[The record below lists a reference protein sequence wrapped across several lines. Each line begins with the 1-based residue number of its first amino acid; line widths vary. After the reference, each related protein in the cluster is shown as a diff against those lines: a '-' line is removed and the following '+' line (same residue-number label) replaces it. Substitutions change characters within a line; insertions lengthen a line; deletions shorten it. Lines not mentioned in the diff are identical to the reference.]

1 MLEKKYFQV
10 ETIYFNRPGPS
21 NTESTLRL
29 ALEFAQRTKILNI
42 VMASTTGKTAMKLSR
57 LICGEMHL
65 VCITHHFGFRK
76 SGSQELFP
84 AIEKKLNAL
93 GVSVLKSTHLF
104 AGIDRALR
112 IKFGGIGPAEIVAHT
127 YRTLGEGFKVAV
139 EIAVMALD
147 AGLIPYG
154 KDIISIGG
162 TGSGADTAIVVRP
175 AHSHR
180 FFDTQIKQIICKPV
194 LTKGG

>member
-1 MLEKKYFQV
+1 MLKRRRFQIETTYFL
-10 ETIYFNRPGPS
+10 YAGPS
-21 NTESTLRL
+21 NTESTLTL
-29 ALEFAQRTKILNI
+29 AVQHAQRTKILNI
-42 VMASTTGKTAMKLSR
+42 IVASTTGKTALKLSK

-65 VCITHHFGFRK
+65 VCITHHSGFREP
-76 SGSQELFP
+76 GSQELSP
-84 AIEKKLNAL
+84 SIEKKLNAL
-93 GVSVLKSTHLF
+93 GVPVLRATHLF

-112 IKFGGIGPAEIVAHT
+112 LKFSGIGPAEIVAHT

-162 TGSGADTAIVVRP
+162 TGSGADTAIVIRP
-175 AHSHR
+175 AHSHH
-180 FFDTQIKQIICKPV
+180 FFDTKIKQIICKPV
-194 LTKGG
+194 